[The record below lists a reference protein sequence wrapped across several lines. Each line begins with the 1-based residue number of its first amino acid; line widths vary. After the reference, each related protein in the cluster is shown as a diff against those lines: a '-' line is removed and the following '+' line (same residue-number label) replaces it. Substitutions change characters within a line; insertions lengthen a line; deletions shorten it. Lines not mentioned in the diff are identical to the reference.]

1 MLWLTILMLHLFMEP
16 DKFLLMKTQP
26 SEAAPHTQIALT
38 QSSEFVELLGES
50 WQYSFGNAISS
61 RARVM
66 CMGLAACVSSPP
78 EGACS
83 CNHKV
88 SVESPVSGAWGL
100 SVCLSVCALLYCC
113 SNHGPECAMGAAYL
127 NQPAVPSFPCHND
140 FMELSAM

>member
-1 MLWLTILMLHLFMEP
+1 MLHLFMEP

-88 SVESPVSGAWGL
+88 SVESPVSGAWSL
-100 SVCLSVCALLYCC
+100 SVCLSVSVCVCPGVLLFKPWSRVCYGCC
-113 SNHGPECAMGAAYL
+113 
-127 NQPAVPSFPCHND
+127 
-140 FMELSAM
+140 LSEPTCSAILSMP

>member
-1 MLWLTILMLHLFMEP
+1 MLHLFMEP

-50 WQYSFGNAISS
+50 WQYSFGNAIPS

-66 CMGLAACVSSPP
+66 CMGLAARVSSSP

-83 CNHKV
+83 CNQQV
-88 SVESPVSGAWGL
+88 SVESPVSGA
-100 SVCLSVCALLYCC
+100 CVCALLYCC
-113 SNHGPECAMGAAYL
+113 SNHGPECAVGAAYL

-140 FMELSAM
+140 FIELSAM